1 MRVNQFILEEEQLT
15 DYLNVEQLTNA
26 FNRLMK

>member
-15 DYLNVEQLTNA
+15 DYLNVEKLTNA
-26 FNRLMK
+26 YSRLMK